1 MFLSVVV
8 RRPSCD
14 NNYHF
19 NLFLKTTRQ
28 IITNFSVKHLFGK
41 RNLIVKFMNLTPPP
55 PPSSHGAT
63 GEAKYAKTGQIFK
76 HLLLDSHTCEEK
88 LHGYDVHTCKALYL
102 NYISHCKSQG
112 FRL

>member
-41 RNLIVKFMNLTPPP
+41 RNLIVKFMDPTTTTPPP
-55 PPSSHGAT
+55 SHGVT
-63 GEAKYAKTGQIFK
+63 GGAKYAKTGQIFK

>member
-8 RRPSCD
+8 RRPLCD
-14 NNYHF
+14 NNYRF

-28 IITNFSVKHLFGK
+28 IITNFSVKHLD
-41 RNLIVKFMNLTPPP
+41 LTTP
-55 PPSSHGAT
+55 HGAT
-63 GEAKYAKTGQIFK
+63 GGAKYAKTGQIFN

-88 LHGYDVHTCKALYL
+88 NLLHGYDVHRALYL
-102 NYISHCKSQG
+102 NYKSHCKSQG